1 MRLQRSLSSAGA
13 ILCLAVGSWQSCGQ
27 TTDVSA
33 TVQFSNGQTLPIINL
48 SDLIG
53 VQSNEIVNVTVQF
66 PVDSAGRPANVA
78 LLDGGRLIDIP
89 SAVTQDGSVTFRY
102 QATPNAGQNRII
114 VHRGAEKLCLQFWVL
129 DSANPQNNP
138 PVITPANPE
147 G

>member
-1 MRLQRSLSSAGA
+1 MKLFSLISAGA
-13 ILCLAVGSWQSCGQ
+13 VLCLAAGSWQLCGQ

-114 VHRGAEKLCLQFWVL
+114 VHGGAEKLCLQFWVL